1 MRPLAKQRSQAVRP
15 GSARSKG
22 GTPVSVAV
30 TLGFAFQETRYRIY
44 AMKDQVE
51 SVLIK
56 CLR

>member
-1 MRPLAKQRSQAVRP
+1 
-15 GSARSKG
+15 
-22 GTPVSVAV
+22 VSVAV